1 MALALVLITEMPPA
15 NVIDRLRVDGHLRP
29 RRYARVS
36 TDDQSLNLQLD
47 ALRAAG
53 VTRVFT
59 DKLSGK
65 SRKRPGLEK
74 ALAALSAVDTLI
86 VWRLDR
92 IGRNFRD
99 LVDIA
104 DELRERGA
112 NLISLSEGIDTSL
125 NIGEVIY
132 RLMIVFADFERK
144 VIVERTLAGLKAAKA
159 RGVKLGRKPKLSP
172 VQASEARK
180 LVQSGMKAEA
190 AARRYGVAR
199 STRYSHIGSGI
210 ASPSAASDDDARR

>member
-1 MALALVLITEMPPA
+1 M
-15 NVIDRLRVDGHLRP
+15 RYG
-29 RRYARVS
+29 YARVS

-47 ALRAAG
+47 ALNAAG
-53 VTRVFT
+53 CADRIFT

-65 SRKRPGLEK
+65 SRKRPGLEE
-74 ALAALSAVDTLI
+74 LLSQIGRHDTLI

-112 NLISLSEGIDTSL
+112 NLVSLTEGIDTSSS
-125 NIGEVIY
+125 IGEVIY

-144 VIVERTLAGLKAAKA
+144 VIVERTNAGLAAAKA
-159 RGVKLGRKPKLSP
+159 RGVRLGRRPKLTSLQIRDLRALVESGKPK
-172 VQASEARK
+172 
-180 LVQSGMKAEA
+180 AE
-190 AARRYGVAR
+190 VAR
-199 STRYSHIGSGI
+199 DYRIGRTTLYRHLSTG
-210 ASPSAASDDDARR
+210 

>member
-1 MALALVLITEMPPA
+1 MRI
-15 NVIDRLRVDGHLRP
+15 G
-29 RRYARVS
+29 YARVS

-53 VTRVFT
+53 VTRIFT

-74 ALAALSAVDTLI
+74 ALAALQAFDTLV

-112 NLISLSEGIDTSL
+112 NLVSLNEGIDTSS

-144 VIVERTLAGLKAAKA
+144 VIVERTVAGLRAAKA
-159 RGVKLGRKPKLSP
+159 RGVRLGRRPKLS
-172 VQASEARK
+172 ASQLREARS
-180 LVQSGMKAEA
+180 LIRSGDSVETTAK
-190 AARRYGVAR
+190 RFQVGR
-199 STRYSHIGSGI
+199 STLYEHIKRAAEFR
-210 ASPSAASDDDARR
+210 ASPSSR